1 MTLTSARRQ
10 PCPDCAF
17 PNVLLREQP
26 LEAHLPAGSAASETR
41 SQRKTL
47 SAPAV
52 ATKGSH
58 ELFEPP
64 PYNQGTESDEHE

>member
-1 MTLTSARRQ
+1 VTLTSARRQ

>member
-1 MTLTSARRQ
+1 MTLTGARRQ
-10 PCPDCAF
+10 PCLDCAF

-26 LEAHLPAGSAASETR
+26 LEAHLPVGSPASETR

-52 ATKGSH
+52 ATKGSY
-58 ELFEPP
+58 EPLEHP
-64 PYNQGTESDEHE
+64 PYNQGTESDEHA